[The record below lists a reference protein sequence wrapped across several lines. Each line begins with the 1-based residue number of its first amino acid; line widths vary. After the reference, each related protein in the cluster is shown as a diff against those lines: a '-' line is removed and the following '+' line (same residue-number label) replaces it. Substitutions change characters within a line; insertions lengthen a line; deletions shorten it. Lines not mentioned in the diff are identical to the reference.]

1 MDELSCST
9 GECPTLHDVALPSN
23 IVPVRLQK
31 TNGEYWE
38 LWMSWTK
45 TIAEVLRDYT
55 PTDLKNANPV
65 IVVDGRVAMLDMFL
79 GDFHTNGDLL
89 LTIQRPMEW

>member
-1 MDELSCST
+1 
-9 GECPTLHDVALPSN
+9 
-23 IVPVRLQK
+23 
-31 TNGEYWE
+31 
-38 LWMSWTK
+38 MSWTK

-79 GDFHTNGDLL
+79 GDFHTNA
-89 LTIQRPMEW
+89 TCS

>member
-9 GECPTLHDVALPSN
+9 GECPTLLDVALSPN
-23 IVPVRLQK
+23 VVPVRLQK
-31 TNGEYWE
+31 TNGQYRE
-38 LWMSWTK
+38 LWMSRTK

-65 IVVDGRVAMLDMFL
+65 IVVDGRVAVLDMFL

-89 LTIQRPMEW
+89 LTIQRPTEW